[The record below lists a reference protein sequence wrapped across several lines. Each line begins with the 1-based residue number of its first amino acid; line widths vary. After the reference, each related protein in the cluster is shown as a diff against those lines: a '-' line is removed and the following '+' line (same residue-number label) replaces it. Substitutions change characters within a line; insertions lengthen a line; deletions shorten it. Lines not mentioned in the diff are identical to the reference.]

1 MNIFDN
7 IVWAFQ
13 IQITFAIHCI
23 TMEHA
28 TLVSTIKHVAG
39 NEDGLRLN
47 PPYPFFILCILYNQ
61 RVEVV
66 ITLTDFKIFRMG
78 EAFRDFRKITQS
90 Y

>member
-28 TLVSTIKHVAG
+28 TLLSTIKHVAG
-39 NEDGLRLN
+39 NEDGLR
-47 PPYPFFILCILYNQ
+47 
-61 RVEVV
+61 
-66 ITLTDFKIFRMG
+66 
-78 EAFRDFRKITQS
+78 
-90 Y
+90 